1 MPLALWSWNRPNPSR
16 PRSLLLVMVA
26 GAQGGG
32 RFSEKK
38 RQAFRRGS
46 GLLNTGKPWRV
57 QRTSALAFR
66 HGNHHCVEGF
76 SLPLSFFAEPFYSA
90 FSSVL
95 LGGLTARASPC
106 CLFFTEVDVR
116 QGDAPLDLFPS
127 FASCLCPIFAPP
139 HSESKTS
146 HVVGTVS
153 FPEQKKRRSTASARQ
168 REDRSGHE
176 SPSRWSRRRS
186 AQPRLMH
193 VHRCCLCQSESFHA
207 LPLASSVLRSL
218 VL

>member
-66 HGNHHCVEGF
+66 HGNHHASKVFPFLSLF
-76 SLPLSFFAEPFYSA
+76 SRSLSIPRFLLCCLAASLR
-90 FSSVL
+90 VL
-95 LGGLTARASPC
+95 LPAACFSQRWMSDR
-106 CLFFTEVDVR
+106 EM
-116 QGDAPLDLFPS
+116 
-127 FASCLCPIFAPP
+127 
-139 HSESKTS
+139 
-146 HVVGTVS
+146 
-153 FPEQKKRRSTASARQ
+153 RRSICFLHLHLVFVHFCTSTLRIENIARGGHCQLPRAKKKEKHCECASAGRQ
-168 REDRSGHE
+168 VRSRKPFTLV
-176 SPSRWSRRRS
+176 SPKKRS
-186 AQPRLMH
+186 AQA
-193 VHRCCLCQSESFHA
+193 HA
-207 LPLASSVLRSL
+207 RPPVLSL
-218 VL
+218 SK